1 MEQPLR
7 YLVVRQKTGDTV
19 KMDFL
24 QVQKATFTVRAVNNK
39 LRQQIM
45 QVLSQRE
52 TMSVTELYNAM
63 GLEQSV
69 VSQHLSILRRA
80 GMLKMKKSGKNTFYS
95 LDAERFARLSEE
107 VKGIINL

>member
-7 YLVVRQKTGDTV
+7 YLVVAQKTGDPV

-45 QVLSQRE
+45 QVLSQGQ
-52 TMSVTELYNAM
+52 TMSVTELYNSM

-80 GMLKMKKSGKNTFYS
+80 GMLKMEKSGKNTFYS
-95 LDAERFARLSEE
+95 LNAERLARLSEE